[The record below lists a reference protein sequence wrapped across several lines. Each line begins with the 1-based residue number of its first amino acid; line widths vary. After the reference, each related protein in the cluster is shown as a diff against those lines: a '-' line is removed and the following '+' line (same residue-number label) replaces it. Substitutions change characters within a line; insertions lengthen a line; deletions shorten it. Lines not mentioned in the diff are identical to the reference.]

1 MSSSTS
7 AHLQPNLSRWNRCV
21 KRAVCRMMAQSD
33 IDDLCEVCECQPIP
47 PSSVCVPMT
56 GEEWIHFSRAQ
67 TCGSRRGPT
76 VHLALHTLAFLYMHG
91 PSEQSIQREHSQ
103 HDDSLKSENDL

>member
-1 MSSSTS
+1 MTPIKTSALDCKTLKVGFQFFFQSICVIGGLTCAPINTLCRVWVSSSTS

-21 KRAVCRMMAQSD
+21 KRAVCRMMAQGD

-56 GEEWIHFSRAQ
+56 GEEWIHFS
-67 TCGSRRGPT
+67 
-76 VHLALHTLAFLYMHG
+76 
-91 PSEQSIQREHSQ
+91 
-103 HDDSLKSENDL
+103 